1 MNFLHNPFF
10 KTLASLFGGIALAAV
25 DSAIQHPTG
34 GLATTLNSNPYLAL
48 AFTGGAL
55 FVHNWISRQQF
66 TPSPTVAILP
76 GTVQVTPPS
85 TVVVQNPASVEAVI
99 PKT

>member
-1 MNFLHNPFF
+1 MDFLHNPFI
-10 KTLASLFGGIALAAV
+10 KTLVSLFGGIAVAAI

-48 AFTGGAL
+48 AFSGGAL

-66 TPSPTVAILP
+66 ITSPD
-76 GTVQVTPPS
+76 VTII
-85 TVVVQNPASVEAVI
+85 PAA
-99 PKT
+99 PKKT

>member
-66 TPSPTVAILP
+66 SPSPIVDIVPASVA
-76 GTVQVTPPS
+76 VAPPS
-85 TVVVQNPASVEAVI
+85 AVLVQSPASVEVK
-99 PKT
+99 PKS